1 MAESGV
7 GVDAIDI
14 YGDDLNEDFHQNVS
28 YLQLLHVNRVLMDA
42 LIIFCSKKISVV
54 MERICTMMYLQFQ
67 QALETEMDPR

>member
-1 MAESGV
+1 MAESGA

-28 YLQLLHVNRVLMDA
+28 SLLLLHVNRVLMDA
-42 LIIFCSKKISVV
+42 PIISFSKMILVV
-54 MERICTMMYLQFQ
+54 MERICTMMYLQFH